1 MKLKNGKTYNIFSW
15 SKIIYQSQLRCSGAM
30 LTPVKVSN
38 EKYNM
43 IIIGSNRVIREGLRE
58 GFLRKE
64 GDKIVTRF
72 YLDSENY
79 ERKMIFWENINF
91 ELKRNRVKSIYGF
104 ELVKSQ
110 CCC

>member
-1 MKLKNGKTYNIFSW
+1 
-15 SKIIYQSQLRCSGAM
+15 
-30 LTPVKVSN
+30 
-38 EKYNM
+38 
-43 IIIGSNRVIREGLRE
+43 
-58 GFLRKE
+58 LRKE

-104 ELVKSQ
+104 GLVKSQ